1 MKKKQPQ
8 SQDQSPSQA
17 QDQPQAN
24 IFKVRAT
31 GEVLETATCTRQYHV
46 EGHLLTFGRDPIY
59 LRADVLPKKLTNDP
73 YLRIDTVATAPPD
86 IVVIDLKAE
95 RVQEDAALAPG
106 DETDLKAERV
116 QEA

>member
-8 SQDQSPSQA
+8 SQDQSPSQ
-17 QDQPQAN
+17 DQPQSQ

-31 GEVLETATCTRQYHV
+31 GEVLETATGTRQYHV

-86 IVVIDLKAE
+86 VVVIDLKAE
-95 RVQEDAALAPG
+95 RVQEDATLAPG
-106 DETDLKAERV
+106 ADLDLKAERV
-116 QEA
+116 QEE